1 MASTH
6 FTIFTLFTIFLLSSS
21 SASPFSISVNN
32 KFASF
37 SSSSIYD
44 VLNSHGLPVGLLPK
58 GINNFSIDPSSGRFE
73 VHLPQSCAAKFET
86 HLRYDSTVSGIL
98 NYGQI
103 SEISGVAAEELFL
116 WFSVK
121 GIRVDIPS
129 SGLIYFDVGV
139 VSKQFSLSFFEIP
152 RDCTITNDGLLED
165 LILFDNRGRIV
176 ENLSRKLIKERPGN
190 SKARAVS

>member
-1 MASTH
+1 MASMH
-6 FTIFTLFTIFLLSSS
+6 FTIVTLFTIYFLKLYPSLS
-21 SASPFSISVNN
+21 ASVNN
-32 KFASF
+32 KIVSL

-58 GINNFSIDPSSGRFE
+58 GITNFSIDPASGRFE
-73 VHLPQSCAAKFET
+73 VHLPQSCAAQFET
-86 HLRYDSTVSGIL
+86 HLRYDSTVSGTL

-103 SEISGVAAEELFL
+103 SQISGVAAQELFL

-139 VSKQFSLSFFEIP
+139 VSKQFSLSFFETP
-152 RDCTITNDGLLED
+152 RDCTITNNRLREN
-165 LILFDNRGRIV
+165 IVLFDNRGRIV
-176 ENLSRKLIKERPGN
+176 ENQSRKLIKERLGK
-190 SKARAVS
+190 SKSGAVS

>member
-1 MASTH
+1 MK
-6 FTIFTLFTIFLLSSS
+6 
-21 SASPFSISVNN
+21 N
-32 KFASF
+32 KIASF

-58 GINNFSIDPSSGRFE
+58 GITNFSIDPLYGRFE
-73 VHLPQSCAAKFET
+73 VHLPQSCAAQFET
-86 HLRYDSTVSGIL
+86 HLHYDSTVSGTL

-103 SEISGVAAEELFL
+103 SDISGVAAQELFL

-139 VSKQFSLSFFEIP
+139 VSKQFSLSSFDNPKE
-152 RDCTITNDGLLED
+152 CTAVQDTDLED
-165 LILFDNRGRIV
+165 DDNKHIV
-176 ENLSRKLIKERPGN
+176 E
-190 SKARAVS
+190 AAVSKSLSGKIRYKLDHGNIGSAVL

>member
-1 MASTH
+1 MASKH
-6 FTIFTLFTIFLLSSS
+6 FTIFSVFTILLVILDPSPASS
-21 SASPFSISVNN
+21 I
-32 KFASF
+32 

-58 GINNFSIDPSSGRFE
+58 GITKFSIDPASGRFE
-73 VHLPQSCAAKFET
+73 VHLPQSCAAQFET
-86 HLRYDSTVSGIL
+86 HLRYDSTVSGTL

-103 SEISGVAAEELFL
+103 SDISGVAAEELFL

-139 VSKQFSLSFFEIP
+139 VSKQFSLSFFETP
-152 RDCTITNDGLLED
+152 RDCTITNDENLF
-165 LILFDNRGRIV
+165 LFDNVGPIV
-176 ENLSRKLIKERPGN
+176 ENLSRKLIKERQGK

>member
-1 MASTH
+1 MASMH
-6 FTIFTLFTIFLLSSS
+6 FTVFTLFTIFLLSS

-32 KFASF
+32 KF

-86 HLRYDSTVSGIL
+86 HLRYDSTVSGTL

-152 RDCTITNDGLLED
+152 RDCTITNDVLPKD

>member
-1 MASTH
+1 MASMH
-6 FTIFTLFTIFLLSSS
+6 FTIFTLFTIFFLKLH
-21 SASPFSISVNN
+21 P
-32 KFASF
+32 

-58 GINNFSIDPSSGRFE
+58 GITNFSIDPASGRFE
-73 VHLPQSCAAKFET
+73 VHLPQSCAAQFET
-86 HLRYDSTVSGIL
+86 HLRYDSTVSGTL

-103 SEISGVAAEELFL
+103 SEISGVAAQELFL

-152 RDCTITNDGLLED
+152 RDCTITNYGLPQN
-165 LILFDNRGRIV
+165 LIWYDNRGRIV
-176 ENLSRKLIKERPGN
+176 ENLSRKLIKERPEK

>member
-1 MASTH
+1 MH
-6 FTIFTLFTIFLLSSS
+6 FTVFTLFTIFLLSS

-32 KFASF
+32 KF

-86 HLRYDSTVSGIL
+86 HLRYDSTVSGTL

-152 RDCTITNDGLLED
+152 RDCTITNDVLPKD

-176 ENLSRKLIKERPGN
+176 ENLSRKLIKERPRN

>member
-1 MASTH
+1 MASMH

-21 SASPFSISVNN
+21 ASPFSISVNN
-32 KFASF
+32 KF

-86 HLRYDSTVSGIL
+86 HLRYDSTVSGTL

-152 RDCTITNDGLLED
+152 RDCTITNDVLPKD

>member
-1 MASTH
+1 MASMH
-6 FTIFTLFTIFLLSSS
+6 FTVFTLFTIFLLSS

-32 KFASF
+32 KF

-86 HLRYDSTVSGIL
+86 HLRYDSTVSGTL

-152 RDCTITNDGLLED
+152 RDCTITNDVLPKD

-176 ENLSRKLIKERPGN
+176 E
-190 SKARAVS
+190 V

>member
-1 MASTH
+1 MASMH
-6 FTIFTLFTIFLLSSS
+6 FTFFTILLLVILHPS
-21 SASPFSISVNN
+21 SASPFPISVNN
-32 KFASF
+32 EIA
-37 SSSSIYD
+37 SSIYD

-58 GINNFSIDPSSGRFE
+58 GITNFSIDPLSGRFE
-73 VHLPQSCAAKFET
+73 VHLPQSCAAQFEI
-86 HLRYDSTVSGIL
+86 HLRYDSTVSGTL

-103 SEISGVAAEELFL
+103 SDISGVAAQELFL

-139 VSKQFSLSFFEIP
+139 VSKQFSLSFFETP
-152 RDCTITNDGLLED
+152 RDCTITNQEN
-165 LILFDNRGRIV
+165 LIL
-176 ENLSRKLIKERPGN
+176 ENLSRKLIKERPGK